1 MTGSAAVG
9 DLEAIRAVAL
19 RYCHGVDRLDVEV
32 LASAYWPDAVDERAR
47 GDVGTYVAESIEV
60 HRALRW
66 SMHCVHNH
74 LIELG
79 AEGDTATGEVYVV
92 AHLGITDPVG
102 IVTFFGRYL
111 DRYER
116 RGAEWRIIE
125 RVCVHEDSLLS
136 AAAPAPFDFSGL
148 RPGAQDRRGGPA
160 PRPVDG

>member
-1 MTGSAAVG
+1 MT
-9 DLEAIRAVAL
+9 DLEDLVAREAIRTVAL
-19 RYCHGVDRLDVEV
+19 RYCHGVDRLDADV
-32 LASAYWPDAVDERAR
+32 LASAYWPDALDERAR
-47 GDVGTYVAESIEV
+47 GDVRAYVAESVEV

-79 AEGDTATGEVYVV
+79 GEGDTARGEVYVV
-92 AHLGITDPVG
+92 AHLGVTDPVG

-125 RVCVHEDSLLS
+125 RACVHEDSLLS
-136 AAAPAPFDFSGL
+136 PEAAAPFTFSGL
-148 RPGAQDRRGGPA
+148 RPGAQDRPGSPGS
-160 PRPVDG
+160 RPVDG